1 MSNGDII
8 VWTDFL
14 YDDNNYSRSVIV
26 GRKFLCL
33 QPAFVKPYL
42 SSDYGIYL
50 GSNLSEFIEK
60 WPITSVTAKIQVFPR
75 RPQGKPNLGDENQ
88 EWYLM
93 PLRHTIK
100 KNIIYFLCVFKHV

>member
-1 MSNGDII
+1 
-8 VWTDFL
+8 
-14 YDDNNYSRSVIV
+14 
-26 GRKFLCL
+26 
-33 QPAFVKPYL
+33 VKPYL

-60 WPITSVTAKIQVFPR
+60 WQITSVTAKIQVFPR

-88 EWYLM
+88 ELYLM

-100 KNIIYFLCVFKHV
+100 KNIIYFLCVFKHVYMYT